1 MTSSMESADIKALRK
16 QRAIVKAQL
25 TRLQSFLEDQR
36 EISITALEIRHSKLE
51 QMFNSFTEIQTII
64 ETKDE
69 ESDHA
74 PEWDSFEEQYYKVA
88 ETINNQLK
96 EIRGIGGPVS
106 VNRTVESPN
115 TVKQTSSLLRKIEIK
130 PFDGNPIEWHSF
142 HDTFRSLVHDNDEL
156 IGVQK
161 FHLLKNALRGEA
173 TAVIDSLNATEGNY
187 LVAWDLLCKR
197 CNKPRK
203 IINAHLRLLL
213 DLPEIT
219 RDTPINLRQL
229 AEQAQ
234 VHVNALKAI
243 KQPTEHWDTILIH
256 IIANKLDKNTRRAWE
271 RTLEDEEIPKFKEL
285 LDFINKHARGD
296 DIGTE
301 NSNSLKSSNI
311 QDRLRSKPQAR
322 NHSYVSTN
330 EKKQVCVICK
340 GEHPIYACT
349 KFLQL
354 SVRDR
359 LDTVKRAKLCINC
372 LRPNHI
378 VINCRLGNCRKCDK
392 KHHTLLHFPTQ
403 TQDSNQNNPIVS
415 MPSTSAETSKTT
427 LTASY
432 DSEVLLGTA
441 QITILDKHNM
451 EHTCRVLLDSGS
463 QTHFIT
469 YRLAEILQ
477 LNKQKIDLSFA
488 GLGQLNTNAKHIVK
502 TSIRSQTGPFQTQLE
517 FIALPSITGMLPV
530 RQVNIRDFNIPSHI
544 QLADPNFHKPGE
556 IDALLGNA
564 LFYDL
569 LEAGQIKLEKPS
581 IILQNTQ
588 VGWIV
593 TGEIV
598 NQKPNRQGRAGRL
611 CHIATSLDTQIAR
624 FWEIEEIPEHDFLSA
639 EETECETHFTQNTT
653 RNEQGRYIVRLPF
666 NENRDRL
673 GNSKAMALKRFYC
686 LEHKLQ
692 LNSELKA
699 QYTEF
704 LSEYLKLGHMTQVKD
719 DQNSVG
725 FYLPHHAVVKESSS
739 TTKVR
744 VVFDASAKSSSGLSL
759 NNTLLIGPT
768 IQETLFSILTRFRQ
782 HAFVLI
788 ADIEKMF
795 RQVVI
800 HPDDRRYQR
809 ILWRESMS
817 ESVKVYELN
826 TVTYGTAP
834 APFLATRS
842 LKQLAKDEAKKFPL
856 ATEIFMRDFYIDDL
870 LTGADSFEAALEI
883 KKQCIALA
891 RAGGFHLRQ
900 WTSNDARL
908 IADLQTKNQQ
918 GSLCLDPSQTKK
930 TLGVY
935 WNPAN
940 DQISYIFKQLSPE
953 KSRITKRV
961 LLSEIAQLFDPLG
974 LLGPVIIKAKIIMQ
988 QLWKAA
994 IGWDEIVPQTIKQSW
1009 LEIKN
1014 ELYLLDNFSVP
1025 RRTAI
1030 QNTTQLELHG
1040 FSDASESA
1048 YGACIY
1054 IRSTNDRGQHAVNL
1068 LCAKSR
1074 VAPLKTISLPRLEL
1088 CAARLLVKLY
1098 KEVKKAFHK
1107 IVFKRIRFWSDST
1120 ITLHWIRTPPHLL
1133 KTFVAN
1139 RVSEIQAEVHSDN
1152 WHHIATADN
1161 PADFVSRGQ
1170 LPSHFIKNATWK
1182 FGPHWLA
1189 LDESHWPISTLE
1201 TIEILEK
1208 RRPITL
1214 VTLPKVDLLEKY
1226 SSIDYLNRIIAY
1238 IFRFYNNTKRDSSK
1252 CAGPLSLLEIQ
1263 NAHFRI
1269 IRLIQLETFSSEI
1282 DDLKNGKNVN
1292 RKSRLINLNPFIDD
1306 NGIIRVGSRLK
1317 HAVLRYEQK
1326 YPIVLPHK
1334 HHVTDLII
1342 RQVHL
1347 RQFHSGT
1354 QATLYTVRQK
1364 YWPIAGKSIVKQI
1377 LHKCISCCKYNP
1389 KTPQYI
1395 MGNLPKN
1402 RIRQSRPF
1410 ESVGIDY
1417 CGPFFIKEKKFRNRN
1432 KLKCYV
1438 VVFVCFATKAIH
1450 LELATD
1456 LTTESCLGALKR
1468 FLARRGK
1475 PCHVYSD
1482 NGTNFVGAKN
1492 EIAQTH
1498 ALLQSDEYKN
1508 KFRKFLTQENIEW
1521 HFSPPRSPHFGG
1533 LWEAAVRSFKK
1544 HLHKTIGDAMLTYE
1558 QFYTLIVEIEAI
1570 LNSRPLTPISSDPN
1584 DFLAL
1589 SPNHFLIGESL
1600 ASLPEQN
1607 FVDTQTNKLSLWQHV
1622 QKIKQH
1628 FWRRWQTEY
1637 LQELHTRSKWH
1648 TGDGT
1653 KIKEGTLVT
1662 IRDENCPPLQWQ
1674 LGRVVALHPGEDDV
1688 VRVAT
1693 IQTPHGTYKRA
1704 LKKLAPLP
1712 IETN

>member
-1 MTSSMESADIKALRK
+1 MESADIKALRK

-639 EETECETHFTQNTT
+639 EETECETHFAQNTT

-673 GNSKAMALKRFYC
+673 GNSKAMALKRFYS

-704 LSEYLKLGHMTQVKD
+704 LSEYLKLGH
-719 DQNSVG
+719 
-725 FYLPHHAVVKESSS
+725 
-739 TTKVR
+739 
-744 VVFDASAKSSSGLSL
+744 
-759 NNTLLIGPT
+759 
-768 IQETLFSILTRFRQ
+768 
-782 HAFVLI
+782 
-788 ADIEKMF
+788 
-795 RQVVI
+795 
-800 HPDDRRYQR
+800 
-809 ILWRESMS
+809 
-817 ESVKVYELN
+817 
-826 TVTYGTAP
+826 
-834 APFLATRS
+834 
-842 LKQLAKDEAKKFPL
+842 
-856 ATEIFMRDFYIDDL
+856 
-870 LTGADSFEAALEI
+870 
-883 KKQCIALA
+883 
-891 RAGGFHLRQ
+891 
-900 WTSNDARL
+900 
-908 IADLQTKNQQ
+908 
-918 GSLCLDPSQTKK
+918 
-930 TLGVY
+930 
-935 WNPAN
+935 
-940 DQISYIFKQLSPE
+940 
-953 KSRITKRV
+953 
-961 LLSEIAQLFDPLG
+961 
-974 LLGPVIIKAKIIMQ
+974 
-988 QLWKAA
+988 
-994 IGWDEIVPQTIKQSW
+994 
-1009 LEIKN
+1009 
-1014 ELYLLDNFSVP
+1014 
-1025 RRTAI
+1025 
-1030 QNTTQLELHG
+1030 
-1040 FSDASESA
+1040 
-1048 YGACIY
+1048 
-1054 IRSTNDRGQHAVNL
+1054 
-1068 LCAKSR
+1068 
-1074 VAPLKTISLPRLEL
+1074 
-1088 CAARLLVKLY
+1088 
-1098 KEVKKAFHK
+1098 
-1107 IVFKRIRFWSDST
+1107 
-1120 ITLHWIRTPPHLL
+1120 
-1133 KTFVAN
+1133 
-1139 RVSEIQAEVHSDN
+1139 
-1152 WHHIATADN
+1152 
-1161 PADFVSRGQ
+1161 
-1170 LPSHFIKNATWK
+1170 
-1182 FGPHWLA
+1182 
-1189 LDESHWPISTLE
+1189 
-1201 TIEILEK
+1201 
-1208 RRPITL
+1208 ITL
-1214 VTLPKVDLLEKY
+1214 VTLSKVDLLEKY

-1282 DDLKNGKNVN
+1282 DDLKNSKNVN

-1334 HHVTDLII
+1334 HHVTELII

-1607 FVDTQTNKLSLWQHV
+1607 FVDTQTNKLSLWQHG

>member
-1 MTSSMESADIKALRK
+1 MESADIKALRK

-243 KQPTEHWDTILIH
+243 KQPTEHWDTILIY

-639 EETECETHFTQNTT
+639 EETECETHFAQNTT

-704 LSEYLKLGHMTQVKD
+704 LT
-719 DQNSVG
+719 
-725 FYLPHHAVVKESSS
+725 
-739 TTKVR
+739 
-744 VVFDASAKSSSGLSL
+744 
-759 NNTLLIGPT
+759 
-768 IQETLFSILTRFRQ
+768 
-782 HAFVLI
+782 
-788 ADIEKMF
+788 
-795 RQVVI
+795 
-800 HPDDRRYQR
+800 
-809 ILWRESMS
+809 
-817 ESVKVYELN
+817 
-826 TVTYGTAP
+826 
-834 APFLATRS
+834 
-842 LKQLAKDEAKKFPL
+842 
-856 ATEIFMRDFYIDDL
+856 
-870 LTGADSFEAALEI
+870 
-883 KKQCIALA
+883 
-891 RAGGFHLRQ
+891 
-900 WTSNDARL
+900 
-908 IADLQTKNQQ
+908 
-918 GSLCLDPSQTKK
+918 
-930 TLGVY
+930 
-935 WNPAN
+935 
-940 DQISYIFKQLSPE
+940 
-953 KSRITKRV
+953 
-961 LLSEIAQLFDPLG
+961 
-974 LLGPVIIKAKIIMQ
+974 
-988 QLWKAA
+988 
-994 IGWDEIVPQTIKQSW
+994 
-1009 LEIKN
+1009 
-1014 ELYLLDNFSVP
+1014 
-1025 RRTAI
+1025 
-1030 QNTTQLELHG
+1030 
-1040 FSDASESA
+1040 
-1048 YGACIY
+1048 
-1054 IRSTNDRGQHAVNL
+1054 
-1068 LCAKSR
+1068 
-1074 VAPLKTISLPRLEL
+1074 
-1088 CAARLLVKLY
+1088 
-1098 KEVKKAFHK
+1098 
-1107 IVFKRIRFWSDST
+1107 
-1120 ITLHWIRTPPHLL
+1120 
-1133 KTFVAN
+1133 
-1139 RVSEIQAEVHSDN
+1139 
-1152 WHHIATADN
+1152 
-1161 PADFVSRGQ
+1161 
-1170 LPSHFIKNATWK
+1170 
-1182 FGPHWLA
+1182 
-1189 LDESHWPISTLE
+1189 
-1201 TIEILEK
+1201 
-1208 RRPITL
+1208 
-1214 VTLPKVDLLEKY
+1214 
-1226 SSIDYLNRIIAY
+1226 
-1238 IFRFYNNTKRDSSK
+1238 
-1252 CAGPLSLLEIQ
+1252 
-1263 NAHFRI
+1263 
-1269 IRLIQLETFSSEI
+1269 
-1282 DDLKNGKNVN
+1282 
-1292 RKSRLINLNPFIDD
+1292 
-1306 NGIIRVGSRLK
+1306 
-1317 HAVLRYEQK
+1317 
-1326 YPIVLPHK
+1326 
-1334 HHVTDLII
+1334 
-1342 RQVHL
+1342 
-1347 RQFHSGT
+1347 
-1354 QATLYTVRQK
+1354 
-1364 YWPIAGKSIVKQI
+1364 
-1377 LHKCISCCKYNP
+1377 
-1389 KTPQYI
+1389 
-1395 MGNLPKN
+1395 
-1402 RIRQSRPF
+1402 
-1410 ESVGIDY
+1410 
-1417 CGPFFIKEKKFRNRN
+1417 
-1432 KLKCYV
+1432 
-1438 VVFVCFATKAIH
+1438 
-1450 LELATD
+1450 
-1456 LTTESCLGALKR
+1456 
-1468 FLARRGK
+1468 
-1475 PCHVYSD
+1475 
-1482 NGTNFVGAKN
+1482 
-1492 EIAQTH
+1492 
-1498 ALLQSDEYKN
+1498 EYKN